1 MGITRRNRGP
11 MQADKENAAKF
22 NRESRPW
29 DNQASYSKLPK
40 LSAPIPI
47 RPPRPRSPTT
57 ERFVPLLRSTKTNV
71 QNPTSPRRPTP
82 KTSPVPMSVS
92 PRRKADHLSSS
103 PPFTRVDTEAF
114 QTPAPDVSAGIANRR
129 DLFESNADMSPPVL
143 SVSDRMRMFEQI
155 DESARERPSPHLL
168 RNSPFK
174 GALDAF
180 VVGAPDDLDFSYSS
194 KSATSSEKDHVSNP
208 TPVVQ
213 LKTKF
218 GNREVT
224 PLLTTPKPPPLV
236 GLPIPKVEKKV
247 EQKEQPQPIVDEQVR
262 DAHDKRR
269 SRLSVRLSKF
279 VPLSV
284 FEDGRGSSS
293 QATSESEEYDELSC
307 EPSESESSGD
317 LFEDLDV
324 DSLENKE
331 TRSKDA
337 PNEVELPNIP
347 DAPPPPAPATSKM
360 SPEDPDLMPRFS
372 YRHSMRVPRASMPV
386 CNDNVDHSA
395 RSSFRH
401 SKRLGDR
408 EKSDLN
414 FLPKSSSFLDFDDD
428 SRLTPLE
435 SSEHGGGN
443 NGATA
448 QVPSAWTDM
457 SFDEPDSFDTFATL
471 PKDLKPARELKAS
484 IPAPANG
491 DAERPGSDESEKP
504 LFPVMSFSKKNGPQR
519 QEVEDDDDGT
529 LDVPN
534 RFTRRPGAEKALRD
548 LQRASVTAGN
558 EISANL
564 RKMSNAHDKVER
576 ATTKEDKI
584 SRVQGDVL
592 LRSRIFRRWN
602 LRYASIVHQ
611 GYFGKVLLLFRP
623 DSKGGISPTGTFALK
638 SSKMIALA
646 ESSVKK
652 VDNSRKAGSDF
663 MFELKTSQRTY
674 TFACNNEE
682 GRDFWVKNLSSA

>member
-1 MGITRRNRGP
+1 MTP
-11 MQADKENAAKF
+11 
-22 NRESRPW
+22 
-29 DNQASYSKLPK
+29 
-40 LSAPIPI
+40 PI
-47 RPPRPRSPTT
+47 
-57 ERFVPLLRSTKTNV
+57 
-71 QNPTSPRRPTP
+71 
-82 KTSPVPMSVS
+82 
-92 PRRKADHLSSS
+92 
-103 PPFTRVDTEAF
+103 
-114 QTPAPDVSAGIANRR
+114 
-129 DLFESNADMSPPVL
+129 L

-180 VVGAPDDLDFSYSS
+180 VVGAPNEMDFSDSS
-194 KSATSSEKDHVSNP
+194 KSATSSEKDHVFHP
-208 TPVVQ
+208 TVLQ
-213 LKTKF
+213 FKTKL

-224 PLLTTPKPPPLV
+224 PLLTTSKPPPLV

-247 EQKEQPQPIVDEQVR
+247 EKKEQPQPLLDKQVR

-269 SRLSVRLSKF
+269 SRLSVRVSKF
-279 VPLSV
+279 VPL
-284 FEDGRGSSS
+284 DMPDDDMGSSS
-293 QATSESEEYDELSC
+293 QATSESEDYDEFSSQ
-307 EPSESESSGD
+307 PSESESSVG
-317 LFEDLDV
+317 LFEDLAV
-324 DSLENKE
+324 DNLENE
-331 TRSKDA
+331 EARSEDA
-337 PNEVELPNIP
+337 ADEVDLLPYTP
-347 DAPPPPAPATSKM
+347 EVPPAPATSKM
-360 SPEDPDLMPRFS
+360 ILEDSDVAPRFS
-372 YRHSMRVPRASMPV
+372 YRHSMRVPRASMPA
-386 CNDNVDHSA
+386 CMDNEDNSA
-395 RSSFRH
+395 RSSFRP
-401 SKRLGDR
+401 SKRLEDR

-435 SSEHGGGN
+435 SSEHLRGN
-443 NGATA
+443 NGATGKA
-448 QVPSAWTDM
+448 SGWADM

-471 PKDLKPARELKAS
+471 PKDLKPAKTLKAS
-484 IPAPANG
+484 IPVPENG

-504 LFPVMSFSKKNGPQR
+504 LFPVMSFSKKNRPQK
-519 QEVEDDDDGT
+519 QEVEDEDDGT

-576 ATTKEDKI
+576 TTTIEDKV

-602 LRYASIVHQ
+602 LRYASVVHQ
-611 GYFGKVLLLFRP
+611 GYFGAVLLLFTP
-623 DSKGGISPTGTFALK
+623 DSKGGVSARGTFALK

-652 VDNSRKAGSDF
+652 VDNVRKAGSDF
-663 MFELKTSQRTY
+663 VFELKTSQRTY
-674 TFACNNEE
+674 SFACNDEE